1 MSDRLERS
9 QAVIDPRYVQTMARY
24 NSWQN
29 NQSMPV
35 LEAMSHDELTKD
47 HGAFFGSLLATAN
60 HLLWG
65 DILWMSRFDP
75 SVQPPEVGGADSTGL
90 HPTVMSWAA
99 DRFRLDG
106 KIRFW
111 ADGLRAVDLIGDL
124 TWYSGTEGRDMTTPI
139 STAVIHF
146 FNHQTHHRG
155 QIHAM
160 LTASGRKAPVS
171 DLVFMPQDI

>member
-1 MSDRLERS
+1 MI
-9 QAVIDPRYVQTMARY
+9 APRYVQTMARY

-29 NQSMPV
+29 DQLMPV
-35 LEAMSHDELTKD
+35 LTAMRAAELAAD
-47 HGAFFGSLLATAN
+47 RGGFFGGILATAN

-65 DILWMSRFDP
+65 DTLWMSRFDP
-75 SVQPPEVGGADSTGL
+75 SVTAPAQGIAESVDL
-90 HPTVMSWAA
+90 HLTVDSWAA

-111 ADGLRAVDLIGDL
+111 ADGLRAVDLNGDL
-124 TWYSGTEGRDMTTPI
+124 TWFSGAAGREITAPLETTI
-139 STAVIHF
+139 THF

-160 LTASGRKAPVS
+160 LTAAGQKAPVS
-171 DLVFMPQDI
+171 DLFLMPKDF